1 MIIPSPLQRERIMDA
16 ALLLQRNVLSLELET
31 FGLRQIVGNGVAGL
45 QNYLHNMKEFMH
57 ELVTPM
63 RNDAEKNLVGFVQDR
78 DANKLVDHTNY
89 MSLKD
94 IDVFVPAGL
103 SVTYSDHIDALEKSQ
118 AAIAGIIVKTI
129 APAIAYFGV
138 LLGSPETLS
147 SSSRQ
152 SQEDTIKFNT
162 KEIALVKKEIAS
174 CYGND
179 MNQSRRPFGKVFTR
193 NREWEDCTKRLET
206 LTVQLAELSPRAV
219 SEKVDELVGMLDRL
233 IIRMEQSPE
242 VYKVNGV
249 TGAAM
254 ARIVMG
260 IGEEVEYY
268 ASHVHLVQVASQ
280 VMKDNGDRLKEI
292 LNRQS

>member
-1 MIIPSPLQRERIMDA
+1 MDA
-16 ALLLQRNVLSLELET
+16 ALILQRNVLSLELET
-31 FGLRQIVGNGVAGL
+31 FGLRQIVGNGVLGL

-57 ELVTPM
+57 ELVSPM
-63 RNDAEKNLVGFVQDR
+63 RDAEKNLVGFVQDR

-118 AAIAGIIVKTI
+118 AAIAGIITKTI
-129 APAIAYFGV
+129 SPAIAFFGV

-147 SSSRQ
+147 SVTRQ

-162 KEIALVKKEIAS
+162 KEIALAKKEIAS

-193 NREWEDCTKRLET
+193 NREWEECTKRLET
-206 LTVQLAELSPRAV
+206 LTTQLAELSPRAV
-219 SEKVDELVGMLDRL
+219 TDKVDELVSLLDRL

-249 TGAAM
+249 TGTAM

-292 LNRQS
+292 LSRQS